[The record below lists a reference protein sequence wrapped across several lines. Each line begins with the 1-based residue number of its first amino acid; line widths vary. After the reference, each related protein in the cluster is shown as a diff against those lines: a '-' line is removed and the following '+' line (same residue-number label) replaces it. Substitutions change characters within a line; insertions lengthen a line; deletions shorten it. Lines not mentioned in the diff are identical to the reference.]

1 LTQTYWDTS
10 ALIKLYVPEPDSA
23 FFVELIAKDDQP
35 VCTSVISV
43 IEVRCALNRKEQAGD
58 IRRVDA
64 ARAMKRF
71 TADCGEG
78 RITKLPCNDET
89 ISLAHDIV
97 DFASGA
103 RKPVMLRSLDAI
115 HLASAQGARA
125 AGVATTDM
133 RMRDIAAMLRL
144 KLIPGK

>member
-1 LTQTYWDTS
+1 LIQTYWDTS
-10 ALIKLYVPEPDSA
+10 ALLKLYVPESDST
-23 FFVELIAKDDQP
+23 FFVDLIAKDDQP
-35 VCTSVISV
+35 VYTSVITA
-43 IEVRCALNRKEQAGD
+43 IEIRCALNRKEQAGD

-64 ARAMKRF
+64 IRAMKKF

-78 RITKLPCNDET
+78 RITRLPCNDET
-89 ISLAHDIV
+89 ASLAQDIV
-97 DFASGA
+97 DFASAG

-115 HLASAQGARA
+115 HLASAQTIRA
-125 AGVATTDM
+125 ASVVTTDL

>member
-1 LTQTYWDTS
+1 MTRTYWDTS

-23 FFVELIAKDDQP
+23 FFVDLIAKDAQP
-35 VCTSVISV
+35 VCTSVITA
-43 IEVRCALNRKEQAGD
+43 IEIRCALNRKEQAGD

-64 ARAMKRF
+64 VRAMKKF
-71 TADCGEG
+71 IADCGDG

-89 ISLAHDIV
+89 TSLAQDIV
-97 DFASGA
+97 DFASAA

-115 HLASAQGARA
+115 HLASAKAIRA
-125 AGVATTDM
+125 AGVATTDV
-133 RMRDIAAMLRL
+133 RMRDIAAILRL